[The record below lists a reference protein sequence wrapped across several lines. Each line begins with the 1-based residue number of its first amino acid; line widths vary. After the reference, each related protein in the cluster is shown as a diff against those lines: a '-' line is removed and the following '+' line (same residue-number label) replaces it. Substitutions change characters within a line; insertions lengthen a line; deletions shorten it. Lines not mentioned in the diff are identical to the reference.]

1 MKRLLLTALAVL
13 LVAFPA
19 LAVEHGA
26 KIVDDAWLRAANA
39 NDLAAILALYAP
51 HATMYPPDVMEAKGT
66 AAIRKAYADLLA
78 AYTIKDAKLDA
89 VYETSG
95 DLSVG
100 WGRWSMTMVP
110 KAGGAPMAMTG
121 RAMALAKKIGGKWL
135 YVADHASAPLPP
147 PPSPRP

>member
-1 MKRLLLTALAVL
+1 MKRLLLSALVVL
-13 LVAFPA
+13 LAAFPA

-26 KIVDDAWLRAANA
+26 KILDDAWLRAANA
-39 NDLAAILALYAP
+39 NDLEAIVALYAP
-51 HATMYPPDVMEAKGT
+51 DATLYPPDAMEVRGT
-66 AAIRKAYADLLA
+66 TAIRKSYADLLA
-78 AYTIKDAKLDA
+78 AFTIKDAKLDA

-110 KAGGAPMAMTG
+110 KAGGAPMAFTG
-121 RAMALAKKIGGKWL
+121 RTMAVAKKIGGKWL